1 MRILLF
7 ALHNSKPRRH
17 TKREVKQLKKFL
29 FITAILAVI
38 LFTNAVVFAAPGD
51 KLLKQGMRGD
61 EIQVLQKMLTD
72 AGVYSGDID
81 GVFGNTTFRAVQDFQ
96 RIHGLAVDGVVGKQT
111 WTYLERA
118 GAEPSRYSRTLVV
131 TASAY
136 TAYDDG
142 NSNRTSRGNP
152 VHKGIVAVDPN
163 TIPLGTRLY
172 IPGYGYAIADDVG
185 GAINGNRID
194 LAFDSRGQALE
205 FGVQRV
211 TVYILD

>member
-1 MRILLF
+1 MQIFSAIR
-7 ALHNSKPRRH
+7 SESERH
-17 TKREVKQLKKFL
+17 TKREVEQLKKVL
-29 FITAILAVI
+29 WITVLLAVI
-38 LFTNAVVFAAPGD
+38 LYTNAAVFAAPGD
-51 KLLKQGMRGD
+51 TLLKQGMRGD
-61 EIQVLQKMLTD
+61 DVQVLQKMLID
-72 AGVYSGDID
+72 AGVYSGEAD
-81 GVFGNTTFRAVQDFQ
+81 GIFGNSTFQAVQDFQ
-96 RIHGLAVDGVVGKQT
+96 RIHGLSVDGVVGKQT
-111 WTYLERA
+111 WGYLERA
-118 GAEPSRYSRTLVV
+118 GAEPSRYSRSLVV

-136 TAYDDG
+136 SAYDAG

-185 GAINGNRID
+185 GAIKGNRID

-205 FGVQRV
+205 FGIQRV